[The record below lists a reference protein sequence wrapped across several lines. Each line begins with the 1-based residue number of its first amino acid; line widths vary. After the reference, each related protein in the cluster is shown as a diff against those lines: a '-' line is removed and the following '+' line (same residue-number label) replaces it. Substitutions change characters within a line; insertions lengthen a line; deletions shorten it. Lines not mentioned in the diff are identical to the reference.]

1 MRRFT
6 VVIFIVIAV
15 MLQVSIFSRFQI
27 LFGKLDLLLLM
38 VIAWALQPEI
48 SLTDIVLFSI
58 VTGLMIGFIS
68 AEPIWILV
76 SVYLLA
82 GLFSNYLKHRFIQIP
97 ILLMFM
103 SGLIFTFIHLVI
115 SMLVFQISGSIIDLR
130 TGLEIVIMPSLILCV
145 IAALP
150 VYLLVGELRRL
161 TFPSLEEI

>member
-1 MRRFT
+1 MRRFA
-6 VVIFIVIAV
+6 VVIFIIFAV

-27 LFGKLDLLLLM
+27 LSGKLDLLLLM

-48 SLTDIVLFSI
+48 SVTDIVLFSI
-58 VTGLMIGFIS
+58 LTGLIIGFIS
-68 AEPIWILV
+68 AEPMWILV
-76 SVYLLA
+76 SVYLLSA
-82 GLFSNYLKHRFIQIP
+82 IFSNYLKNRFVQIP

-103 SGLIFTFIHLVI
+103 SGLIFTFFHLLI
-115 SMLVFQISGSIIDLR
+115 NLIVFQISGSIIDLR

-161 TFPSLEEI
+161 TFPSLEEL

>member
-6 VVIFIVIAV
+6 VVIFIIIAV

-27 LFGKLDLLLLM
+27 LSGKLDLLLLM

-48 SLTDIVLFSI
+48 SVTDIVLFSI
-58 VTGLMIGFIS
+58 LTGLIIGFIS

-76 SVYLLA
+76 SVYLMSA
-82 GLFSNYLKHRFIQIP
+82 LFSNYLKNRFVQIP

-103 SGLIFTFIHLVI
+103 SGLIFTFFHLLI
-115 SMLVFQISGSIIDLR
+115 SLLVFQLSGAIIDLR

>member
-27 LFGKLDLLLLM
+27 LSGKLDLLLLM
-38 VIAWALQPEI
+38 VVAWALQPEI
-48 SLTDIVLFSI
+48 SVTDIVLFSI
-58 VTGLMIGFIS
+58 LTGLIIGFIS

-76 SVYLLA
+76 SVYLLSA
-82 GLFSNYLKHRFIQIP
+82 LFSNYLKNRFVQIP

-103 SGLIFTFIHLVI
+103 SGLIFTFFHMLI
-115 SMLVFQISGSIIDLR
+115 SLLVFQISGSIIDLR
-130 TGLEIVIMPSLILCV
+130 TGLEIVIMPSLMLSL

>member
-76 SVYLLA
+76 SVYLLSA
-82 GLFSNYLKHRFIQIP
+82 LFSNYLKHRFVQIP

-115 SMLVFQISGSIIDLR
+115 SMLDFSDIRIHN
-130 TGLEIVIMPSLILCV
+130 
-145 IAALP
+145 
-150 VYLLVGELRRL
+150 
-161 TFPSLEEI
+161 

>member
-1 MRRFT
+1 MRRVT
-6 VVIFIVIAV
+6 VVIFIIIAV

-27 LFGKLDLLLLM
+27 LSGKVDLLLLM

-58 VTGLMIGFIS
+58 FTGLIVGFIS

-76 SVYLLA
+76 SVYLIA
-82 GLFSNYLKHRFIQIP
+82 GLFSNYLKQRFVQIP

-115 SMLVFQISGSIIDLR
+115 SLLIFQISGSIIDFR